1 MSSLPETSAE
11 TRRLLFLALG
21 VVVLLILLHFTPMK
35 AWTEDV
41 QLLKLRVQSFG
52 WAGTG
57 VFAVVSMA
65 AISLGVPRL
74 LLCGLAGML
83 FGFVT
88 GAIVALVA
96 SVPGAYGAFLLA
108 RWSGRDWADRKLA
121 TASEGLRELLSKPS
135 LGAIFVARQLPMP
148 GLVINV
154 ALGVL
159 PTTHRTFLLGSFLGY
174 LPSTAIV
181 ALAGS
186 SLGKDNLEAA
196 ITQVSL
202 SMAGL
207 AVLSIVLMW
216 VRRRMAG

>member
-1 MSSLPETSAE
+1 MTPPPETSAE
-11 TRRLLFLALG
+11 TRRLAFLALG
-21 VVVLLILLHFTPMK
+21 VVVLLLVLHFTPMK
-35 AWTEDV
+35 AWTQDV
-41 QLLKLRVQSFG
+41 LLLKQHVQSFG
-52 WAGTG
+52 WKAYGA
-57 VFAVVSMA
+57 FAVVSMA

-83 FGFVT
+83 FGFVA
-88 GAIVALVA
+88 GAIVAMIA
-96 SVPGAYGAFLLA
+96 SVPGSYGAFLMA

-121 TASEGLRELLSKPS
+121 TGSESLRALLANPRI
-135 LGAIFVARQLPMP
+135 GTIFVARQLPLP
-148 GLVINV
+148 GLLINV

-159 PTTHRTFLLGSFLGY
+159 PTTHRTFLIGSFLGY

-186 SLGKDNLEAA
+186 SLGKDSLEAA

-207 AVLSIVLMW
+207 GALSALLMW
-216 VRRRMAG
+216 LQHRMAR